1 MEVEPAGPQFAAA
14 AREHAEVALG
24 NTVSI
29 EDSPFKIHI
38 KTGIY
43 WLCFRSLYYHLN
55 LQVNDM
61 IAILFSC
68 SGL

>member
-43 WLCFRSLYYHLN
+43 
-55 LQVNDM
+55 
-61 IAILFSC
+61 
-68 SGL
+68 